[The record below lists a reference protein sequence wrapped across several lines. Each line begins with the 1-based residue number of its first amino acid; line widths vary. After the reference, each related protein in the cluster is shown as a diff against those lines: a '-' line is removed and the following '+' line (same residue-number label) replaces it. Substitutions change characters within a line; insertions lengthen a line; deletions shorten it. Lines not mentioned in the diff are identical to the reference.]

1 VSLLEARGLSKHFGG
16 VQAVAALDLDVAEG
30 EVVGL
35 IGPNGAGKTTVFN
48 LLSGFLAPDASSTGS
63 GSAARR
69 PRSPPA
75 SPWPSASASS
85 SRARWPPSRR
95 CSCWTR

>member
-1 VSLLEARGLSKHFGG
+1 MSLLEARGLSRHFGG

-48 LLSGFLAPDASSTGS
+48 LLSGFLAPDAGQIRFR
-63 GSAARR
+63 G
-69 PRSPPA
+69 RSVLGWKPHA
-75 SPWPSASASS
+75 
-85 SRARWPPSRR
+85 
-95 CSCWTR
+95 T